1 MCMQDAHEFFC
12 SLIDQVQEDV
22 SALLRRQFS
31 NQADQPKLETVCPT
45 TLNFRLVS
53 PSTNGLAAVNWMYV
67 CFMSRWP
74 QGGLNTPF
82 EN

>member
-1 MCMQDAHEFFC
+1 MQDAHEFFC

-53 PSTNGLAAVNWMYV
+53 PSTNGLAAVNWMWV
-67 CFMSRWP
+67 ASILPLQNEFLS
-74 QGGLNTPF
+74 LSIET
-82 EN
+82 